1 MNVLMNEAVKLSHD
15 QFVMD
20 LVTRGVHIGIMDKHF
35 MPFGREL
42 GVGHLDPKR
51 KTSCRCFHYLSFAN
65 GGRVIANGGAM
76 ESVFTFGVIVS

>member
-20 LVTRGVHIGIMDKHF
+20 LVTKGVHIGIMDKHF

-42 GVGHLDPKR
+42 GVGWSWPP
-51 KTSCRCFHYLSFAN
+51 
-65 GGRVIANGGAM
+65 
-76 ESVFTFGVIVS
+76 